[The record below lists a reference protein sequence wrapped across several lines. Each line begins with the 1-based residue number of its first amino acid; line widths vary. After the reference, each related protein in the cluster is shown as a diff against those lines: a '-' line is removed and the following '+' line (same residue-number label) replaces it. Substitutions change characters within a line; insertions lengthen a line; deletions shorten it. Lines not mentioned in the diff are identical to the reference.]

1 MGETVPKL
9 PNIYILSSATDELAK
24 SFFTIIQVITLVHK
38 SGFISVSSIAVL
50 NSVFKFSRIKA
61 CRLVENASAVELV
74 IFIESS
80 IIDVGIIVLGPFHY
94 SVVFVAS
101 AVNSLEGVVSAFLTT
116 FAFEKI
122 FLEAALVSEFFGVV
136 ESVEAICLVGKEEP
150 FIIGAIRK
158 NEYSSTM
165 SLPFP
170 EASDI
175 DRLILPNVL
184 SKPTRNFFFGEIFNY
199 DLL

>member
-1 MGETVPKL
+1 M
-9 PNIYILSSATDELAK
+9 
-24 SFFTIIQVITLVHK
+24 
-38 SGFISVSSIAVL
+38 AVL

-94 SVVFVAS
+94 SVGFVAS
-101 AVNSLEGVVSAFLTT
+101 AVNSLEGVVSAFLAT

-136 ESVEAICLVGKEEP
+136 ESVEAIGLVGIEEP
-150 FIIGAIRK
+150 FIIGAIRE

-175 DRLILPNVL
+175 DRLVLPNIL
-184 SKPTRNFFFGEIFNY
+184 SKPTRNFFFAEIFNF